1 MSTARRFKVSAAI
14 VAVMVMV
21 MASAAFAQDLPKIA
35 VYVTGDVPSNEKE
48 ALGTRML
55 ASLVNSGRYIAIERS
70 NAFLAEIEKEHIKQR
85 SGAIDDGQIS
95 ELGKQFG
102 VKFIC
107 IASITPAFGDFQVS
121 ARIVDVETAVV
132 EFIGDAS
139 SPLETMDDLEQVSV
153 KVVEKMFGEEKQAK
167 PEPIPQEKFDVQEKK
182 NKKWISA
189 GLGWSFSEREDG
201 GYGVQFNLGT
211 DDWGY
216 DRTEHRSYYNSWGIN
231 SIHAFLDVTY
241 AEIGINL
248 AFGNGHGY
256 FDHRKLGDLTTENSF
271 TGLGVSVLGKYP
283 IGIVHYTL
291 GNKPLGF
298 YVFPAIGVEYVM
310 LLSGKSKHTTYG
322 GSYHDN
328 DWDGEYEWDGKDG
341 NPKTS
346 DYNALWFKGGGG
358 FDLVVWDIFIRAE
371 ILFGIRPP
379 SKIASDAVK
388 YYENRLDV
396 MDAYLTGLSFNI
408 DAKLC
413 IGYKF

>member
-1 MSTARRFKVSAAI
+1 MKRITLFVVALFCVSA
-14 VAVMVMV
+14 
-21 MASAAFAQDLPKIA
+21 FADDLPRIA
-35 VYVTGDVPSNEKE
+35 VYVTGNVGDDEKK

-55 ASLVNSGRYIAIERS
+55 ASLVNSGRYKGIERS
-70 NAFLAEIEKEHIKQR
+70 NSFLAEIEKEQVKQM
-85 SGAIDDGQIS
+85 SGDIDDSQIS
-95 ELGKQFG
+95 ALGKQFG
-102 VKFIC
+102 VKFVC
-107 IASITPAFGDFQVS
+107 IADITPAFSAFQVS
-121 ARIVDVETAVV
+121 ARIVNVETAEV

-153 KVVEKMFGEEKQAK
+153 KVVEKMFGEETMAK
-167 PEPIPQEKFDVQEKK
+167 PEPIPQEKSDVQEKK
-182 NKKWISA
+182 KKKWISA
-189 GLGWSFSEREDG
+189 GVGWSFSEREDG
-201 GYGVQFNLGT
+201 GYGVELIVGK
-211 DDWGY
+211 DDWG
-216 DRTEHRSYYNSWGIN
+216 DLTEHRSYHNDWEIN

-248 AFGNGHGY
+248 AFGNGHGD

-291 GNKPLGF
+291 GDKPLGF
-298 YVFPAIGVEYVM
+298 YVFPAIGVEYAM

-328 DWDGEYEWDGKDG
+328 NWNGEYEWDGKDG
-341 NPKTS
+341 NPKAG

-358 FDLVVWDIFIRAE
+358 VDLVVWDIFIRAE

-379 SKIASDAVK
+379 SKTVSDAVK
-388 YYENRLDV
+388 YHENRPDV
-396 MDAYLTGLSFNI
+396 IDAYLTGLSLNI